1 MYILKG
7 ADQPAGPAVDVTV
20 EKPTRKTSLINL
32 SVEEENLAVI
42 PFAVLER
49 RVGKRIGKIEI
60 RGRKTLPDGTDASVL
75 WQVQGNADLG
85 LPTEQD
91 LDIFVALGVLT
102 YRNNFAKTVT
112 FTGRELARILNISR
126 VHGKFYQR
134 LKLAMDRFI
143 PLRFRALTAA
153 DRQEEVKWLNVF
165 QEFSCFVDHSTGRF
179 TGSVTWTD
187 KVIQAMDSGFFRVL
201 DSSTYM
207 ELDGITAKHLYRFL
221 VVAFERT
228 DMVVIDARRL
238 AAEHLGI
245 LNVPKYFSRLMQT
258 LEPAFEQ
265 LVKSRVLGA
274 WHIVSTPN
282 WRIALHRHVA
292 YTPESKKLLDHSTAM
307 DEEAL
312 RSYCQKQLGSVGF
325 TSTQVDT
332 WCEPL
337 QGWREF
343 NLAQRAAKLVESLKQ
358 LGVMPHVALSLVK
371 RAFESGVASPGGRQF
386 LEDATIAVELCQYK
400 QSSGQSL
407 RNAAGLVV
415 KLIKDPQARERLVPK
430 EFAESVRAQFR
441 GQELSMERQHAEA
454 EERQLIVEY
463 EAYCRTLAQRA
474 LDNMP
479 EATSET
485 LRKDKVDFIQRSGS
499 FEHAPASVIATE
511 ATELVL
517 ADLARREGPPFENW
531 KLRKK
536 AQQVVLPFG
545 LADTGD

>member
-1 MYILKG
+1 M
-7 ADQPAGPAVDVTV
+7 D
-20 EKPTRKTSLINL
+20 KPTRKPSLLNL

-49 RVGKRIGKIEI
+49 RVGKRVAKIEI
-60 RGRKTLPDGTDASVL
+60 RGRKTLPDGTDADVL
-75 WQVQGNADLG
+75 WQVQGNTDLG

-143 PLRFRALTAA
+143 PLRFRALTAT

-201 DSSTYM
+201 DAGTYM
-207 ELDGITAKHLYRFL
+207 ELDGITAKHMYRFL

-228 DMVVIDARRL
+228 DLLVIDARRL
-238 AAEHLGI
+238 ASEHLGI

-265 LVKSRVLGA
+265 LVKARVLGA
-274 WHIVSTPN
+274 WHIVSTSD

-292 YTPESKKLLDHSTAM
+292 YTPESKKLLDHSAYM
-307 DEEAL
+307 DEESL
-312 RSYCQKQLGSVGF
+312 RGYCQKQLEGAGF
-325 TSTQVDT
+325 SGAQASA
-332 WCEPL
+332 WSAPL
-337 QGWREF
+337 AGWRDYYGT
-343 NLAQRAAKLVESLKQ
+343 QRAAKLVDDLKH
-358 LGVMPHVALSLVK
+358 LGVLPHVALSLLK
-371 RAFESGVASPGGRQF
+371 KAFELGISSEIARAFLDEVS
-386 LEDATIAVELCQYK
+386 LAVDICLHK
-400 QSSGQSL
+400 QASGQNL
-407 RNAAGLVV
+407 RNAAGLLV
-415 KLIKDPQARERLVPK
+415 KLIKDPAARERLIPRD
-430 EFAESVRAQFR
+430 FAESTLSRYRAQ
-441 GQELSMERQHAEA
+441 EAAMERQYQEA
-454 EERQLIVEY
+454 EERQFILEY
-463 EAYCRTLAQRA
+463 EKHVRELAKRTLDHMSEPSREA
-474 LDNMP
+474 LKK
-479 EATSET
+479 EKSEV
-485 LRKDKVDFIQRSGS
+485 LRQSGL
-499 FEHAPASVIATE
+499 FEQAPAAVVSSEVD
-511 ATELVL
+511 ELVL
-517 ADLARREGPPFENW
+517 AELGRRSAPPYERW
-531 KLRKK
+531 KLRMK

-545 LADTGD
+545 AAAAND

>member
-1 MYILKG
+1 M
-7 ADQPAGPAVDVTV
+7 
-20 EKPTRKTSLINL
+20 EKPTRKPSLINL

-49 RVGKRIGKIEI
+49 RVGKRVGKIEI
-60 RGRKTLPDGTDASVL
+60 RGRKTLPDGTDADVL

-112 FTGRELARILNISR
+112 FTGRELARILNINR

-143 PLRFRALTAA
+143 PLRFRALTAT

-165 QEFSCFVDHSTGRF
+165 QEFSCFVDHSTGFF

-201 DSSTYM
+201 DAGAYM
-207 ELDGITAKHLYRFL
+207 DLDGITAKHLYRFL

-228 DMVVIDARRL
+228 DLIVIDARRL
-238 AAEHLGI
+238 ASEHLGI

-258 LEPAFEQ
+258 LEPPFDQ

-274 WHIVSTPN
+274 WHVVSTSD

-292 YTPESKKLLDHSTAM
+292 YTPESKKLLEHSAYM
-307 DEEAL
+307 DDEAL
-312 RSYCQKQLGSVGF
+312 RGYCQKLLETTGF
-325 TSTQVDT
+325 SAAQAAF

-337 QGWREF
+337 NGWREF
-343 NLAQRAAKLVESLKQ
+343 YSAQRVSKLIEELKL
-358 LGVMPHVALSLVK
+358 LGVLPHVALSLVR
-371 RAFESGVASPGGRQF
+371 RAFELGLNSEEARQY
-386 LEDATIAVELCQYK
+386 LDDTAIAVEICRHK
-400 QSSGQSL
+400 QSSGQDL

-415 KLIKDPQARERLVPK
+415 KLIKDPPSRERLIPRD
-430 EFAESVRAQFR
+430 FAEAARMRYRS
-441 GQELSMERQHAEA
+441 QEQSLERQHHEA
-454 EERQLIVEY
+454 EERQLILEF
-463 EAYCRTLAQRA
+463 EAHSRRLAQRA
-474 LDNMP
+474 M
-479 EATSET
+479 EHMSEQARES
-485 LRKDKVDFIQRSGS
+485 LRKEKAEVLRQSGA
-499 FEHAPASVIATE
+499 FDHAPAAVVRSE
-511 ATELVL
+511 AEELLLSEL
-517 ADLARREGPPFENW
+517 AKREAPPYEKW
-531 KLRKK
+531 KLRMK

-545 LADTGD
+545 LAEAGD